1 MERRARLR
9 RLTAPSLHS
18 TAAVNQD
25 ENLVAVTLAFNCELP
40 PPPRVSAWVL
50 DAAPLKR
57 AMAGR
62 SGIAASM
69 DGIEDRLR
77 RITRPSPADFSC
89 AAKGLNMLVGV
100 LT

>member
-25 ENLVAVTLAFNCELP
+25 ENLVAVAACLNCEML
-40 PPPRVSAWVL
+40 PPPRVSAWVM
-50 DAAPLKR
+50 DAAPVKR

-62 SGIAASM
+62 PGIAASM
-69 DGIEDRLR
+69 DGIE
-77 RITRPSPADFSC
+77 
-89 AAKGLNMLVGV
+89 N
-100 LT
+100 